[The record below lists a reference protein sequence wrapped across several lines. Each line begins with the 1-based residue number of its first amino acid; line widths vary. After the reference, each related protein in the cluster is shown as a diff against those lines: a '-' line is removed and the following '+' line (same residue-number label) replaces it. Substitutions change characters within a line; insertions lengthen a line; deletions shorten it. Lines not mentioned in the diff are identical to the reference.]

1 MGFNGIFAFIFGAG
15 MLVVL
20 GESSRPRRS
29 RSPDALHTSGVK
41 PVSAFGLAHSACSV
55 TIRRKLRH
63 EYNFRDGQ
71 PIMDNVLGVMAFIKC
86 FVIDLSILEE
96 PGAESSEK
104 PDLSPS
110 APTQDDDASSGELIL
125 LTTQE
130 VRM

>member
-1 MGFNGIFAFIFGAG
+1 M
-15 MLVVL
+15 
-20 GESSRPRRS
+20 
-29 RSPDALHTSGVK
+29 
-41 PVSAFGLAHSACSV
+41 SAFGLAHSACSA
-55 TIRRKLRH
+55 TIRRKLRR

-71 PIMDNVLGVMAFIKC
+71 PIVDNVPGVMAFIKR

-104 PDLSPS
+104 PDPPPS
-110 APTQDDDASSGELIL
+110 APTQDDDASPGEVIP